1 MIQALILL
9 ITAMQLLTI
18 VASSPNLSQSFKDN
32 AIIVANTAITLAQ
45 SEIEKAATTT
55 EQVIVP
61 IQNLGSITSQPI
73 QAMPIQY
80 QWSTNITKSR
90 VLKLADGNTYLD
102 FSMTPTYKVSKDSG
116 VFNDGRDAIIITV
129 APNDGLGDSNGFTS
143 QPIGNKSGLRQE
155 WGFSVMKNG
164 TYRLT
169 FTAEGDTH
177 IEDIVVT
184 EL

>member
-1 MIQALILL
+1 
-9 ITAMQLLTI
+9 MQLLTI

-90 VLKLADGNTYLD
+90 VSKLADGNTYLD
-102 FSMTPTYKVSKDSG
+102 VSMTPTYKVSKDG
-116 VFNDGRDAIIITV
+116 GGFNDGREPIIITI
-129 APNDGLGDSNGFTS
+129 APNEGLGDPNGFIL
-143 QPIGNKSGLRQE
+143 QPVSRWVSGLRSE
-155 WGFSVMKNG
+155 IGFSAMKNG
-164 TYRLT
+164 IYHLT
-169 FTAEGDTH
+169 FTAEGSIHT
-177 IEDIVVT
+177 EDVVVN